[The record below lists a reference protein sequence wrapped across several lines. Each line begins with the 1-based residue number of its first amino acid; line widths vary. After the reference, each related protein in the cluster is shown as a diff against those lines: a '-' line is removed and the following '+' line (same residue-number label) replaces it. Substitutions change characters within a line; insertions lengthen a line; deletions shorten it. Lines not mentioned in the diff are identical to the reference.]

1 MGASQGITT
10 TSILTMAKYGN
21 NMYAGDEV
29 EAEFM
34 QSNGFC
40 DTFHVVEEA
49 ENSGFAGVAVDHI
62 NQYSFS
68 KL

>member
-1 MGASQGITT
+1 
-10 TSILTMAKYGN
+10 MAKYGN
-21 NMYAGDEV
+21 NMYDGDEV

-34 QSNGFC
+34 QLNWFC

-49 ENSGFAGVAVDHI
+49 ENSGFVGAAVGPV